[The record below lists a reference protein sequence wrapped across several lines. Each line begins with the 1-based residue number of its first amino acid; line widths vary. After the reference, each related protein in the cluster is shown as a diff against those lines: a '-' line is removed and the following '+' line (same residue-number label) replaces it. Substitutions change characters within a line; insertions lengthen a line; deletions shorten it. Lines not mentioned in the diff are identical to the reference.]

1 MEKNDVGAAGTE
13 KKPSPPGEGFGRC
26 VIASPYRPSSVSAY
40 AEPPSPRGRLL
51 PVRRMELKRAGH
63 AAAPTMPRRQS
74 VPLRPCKNQARRENP
89 PCGLSLMYGAL
100 SYFRKPRLRMMAGS
114 LALPEQIWKKQ
125 MTFSTSTM
133 ARHTPPTMGTMMVQH
148 SRAMTMPSRMVTTSN
163 FRA

>member
-1 MEKNDVGAAGTE
+1 MTATGSHEYFYSLRGAQ
-13 KKPSPPGEGFGRC
+13 PPGEGYFSHRRFGVWNLSGRGMPPPLQC
-26 VIASPYRPSSVSAY
+26 LAVSTSHFAH
-40 AEPPSPRGRLL
+40 AKIKP
-51 PVRRMELKRAGH
+51 AG
-63 AAAPTMPRRQS
+63 
-74 VPLRPCKNQARRENP
+74 ENP